1 MVSNQGTDRGA
12 RSGSRSQRDS
22 IWSLLLRAAS
32 QLFGGTVVT
41 TEPKVRN
48 ENGGA
53 AAASAAEAAKNLER
67 TLEHFESMLKALE
80 EQMQAQAPAA
90 AQGSPAAQ
98 AEPEAPAVAE
108 PAVSE
113 PAVDELA
120 ELKLTI
126 RDTFE
131 RLEDTLQHLA
141 TQAERLADG
150 ASDLAKVAGGV
161 EGRMVEVTRIMRQ
174 TLKVEAARGQ
184 APEAPIPEAVA
195 PEPEAVVE
203 PPVAEPEPEVL
214 EPEAPLPPPEPV
226 FAPGGAPLDLAL
238 AAVGGF
244 QTLMDAQRALD
255 ALEET
260 DGASVTSYR
269 NGDAT
274 LEVTLKAAVT
284 ARRFVDTLRGA
295 TGQTVII
302 EESRPERDKLRLRFV
317 GTADS

>member
-1 MVSNQGTDRGA
+1 MVSNKGTDRGA

-41 TEPKVRN
+41 TEPNVRN

-53 AAASAAEAAKNLER
+53 AAASAAEAAQNLER

-90 AQGSPAAQ
+90 Q

-120 ELKLTI
+120 ALKLTI

-184 APEAPIPEAVA
+184 APEAPVPEAVA
-195 PEPEAVVE
+195 PESEAVVE

-317 GTADS
+317 GTAGS